1 MANSPDLEIVVTPS
15 PGFAS
20 TEGAPLAKA
29 REAFDALGVTLKEAV
44 GNLHQAWE
52 EHAPDELELRLELAF
67 KGEAKWV
74 VISAGGQ
81 ATIGVKLV
89 WKRK

>member
-29 REAFDALGVTLKEAV
+29 REAFDAL
-44 GNLHQAWE
+44 
-52 EHAPDELELRLELAF
+52 
-67 KGEAKWV
+67 
-74 VISAGGQ
+74 AGCGKTPRMGST
-81 ATIGVKLV
+81 AA
-89 WKRK
+89 